1 MDVQPLQALPVLLQP
16 GLRVVFIG
24 YNPGLESARRGHYYA
39 HTGNVFW
46 RQLADSG
53 LVPAGIRCEDDASLP
68 AALGIGF
75 TDLCARP
82 TARADQLGPDELIAG
97 AVALRERLLVH
108 QPRMAVFSGRGIFEL
123 FGRHCLA
130 LPRSEIGRRPYGRQ
144 PETVAETALWV
155 IPSSSGLASRWHRL
169 RLQLLRDIAAEF
181 RATDLNHPACDT

>member
-1 MDVQPLQALPVLLQP
+1 MDAQSLQTLPPLLQP

-39 HTGNVFW
+39 HNGNVFW
-46 RQLADSG
+46 RQLAESA
-53 LVPAGIRCEDDASLP
+53 LVPTGTRCEDDASLP
-68 AALGIGF
+68 TSLGIGF

-82 TARADQLGPDELIAG
+82 TARADQLASEELIAG
-97 AVALRERLLVH
+97 AFALRERLLVH
-108 QPRMAVFSGRGIFEL
+108 QPRMAVFSGRGIFQL

-130 LPRSEIGRRPYGRQ
+130 LPGSEAARRPYGRQ

-169 RLQLLRDIAAEF
+169 RLELLRDIAAELH
-181 RATDLNHPACDT
+181 ATDLNHPACGT